1 MKSLDAA
8 RTFGR
13 FLGTGL
19 SLSRDIAESSLR
31 SFPQETSD
39 ITAPWLS
46 RALENRFPNVRV
58 RAIEILDSHSG
69 TTSRARVRL
78 DYEETGGH
86 TSLPETL
93 FLKITPRALPQRF
106 FMALNGTGRSEASFY
121 RSIRAGIPVR
131 VPGVYGVEDLG
142 PGRQF
147 VLLLEDLAAGTA
159 RFTRVGQRASLEDAQ
174 SVMGELARLHA
185 AFWESPRFETDLS
198 WVPTYE
204 SRRRDRSWERFVTGA
219 MIRRAERGF
228 AEEFGPEFR
237 KIAATCRDGRDRLE
251 QLWNQGPRTLAHGD
265 CHIGNLFFEDERAG
279 FLDWQ
284 VCGCSPGM
292 RDVSYFLCNSFPTQL
307 RRQHEHELV
316 RLYLDNLEEA
326 GVQGQDFE
334 TAWRQHRLFALY
346 TWIAAAFTAAAG
358 EGLQPRAVGLAGL
371 ARATTAA
378 EELESLAC
386 VYEGRSSQ
394 GAAKPISP

>member
-1 MKSLDAA
+1 MKSLDAV

-13 FLGTGL
+13 ILGTGF
-19 SLSRDIAESSLR
+19 SLSRDVGESTLR
-31 SFPQETSD
+31 GFPQDASQV
-39 ITAPWLS
+39 TAPWLS
-46 RALENRFPNVRV
+46 RALGNRFPNVCV

-69 TTSRARVRL
+69 TTSRVRVRL
-78 DYEETGGH
+78 DYDETGGH
-86 TSLPETL
+86 ESLPETV
-93 FLKITPRALPQRF
+93 FLKITPRALLQRL
-106 FMALNGTGRSEASFY
+106 FMALNGTGRSEANFY
-121 RSIRAGIPVR
+121 RSVRPTVPVR
-131 VPGVYGVEDLG
+131 VPDVYGVEDLG

-147 VLLLEDLAAGTA
+147 VLLLEDLAAGKP
-159 RFTRVGQRASLEDAQ
+159 RFTQVGQRASLQDAR
-174 SVMGELARLHA
+174 SVMRELAKLHA

-228 AEEFGPEFR
+228 AGEFGPEFR
-237 KIAATCRDGRDRLE
+237 KVAATCRDRRDSLE
-251 QLWNQGPRTLAHGD
+251 RLWNQGPRTLAHGD
-265 CHIGNLFFEDERAG
+265 CHIGNLFFEDGRAG

-284 VCGCSPGM
+284 VCGHSPGM
-292 RDVSYFLCNSFPTQL
+292 RDVSYFLCNSFPTKL
-307 RRQHEHELV
+307 RRQHERELV
-316 RLYLDNLEEA
+316 RFYLEELEEA
-326 GVQGQDFE
+326 GIEGHDFE

-358 EGLQPRAVGLAGL
+358 EGLQPRAIGLAGL

-386 VYEGRSSQ
+386 VDSG
-394 GAAKPISP
+394 G